1 MKKILFTLVLVLTTP
16 HAIAAMDHSTMDHA
30 VMDHSTMDHSQM
42 DSNKMDH
49 QMMNMKSMS
58 DVGMPATGS
67 KPDKVAYVI
76 LSDDMKIT
84 FKKPVDIKPNDVVQ
98 FVIINQGKMAH
109 EFSIGS
115 PQEQAQYRT
124 MTKEHQADNGNS
136 VIIAPGT
143 AKQVLWHF
151 HGSNKVELA
160 CNMAGHAQAG
170 MTKEIT
176 L

>member
-1 MKKILFTLVLVLTTP
+1 
-16 HAIAAMDHSTMDHA
+16 
-30 VMDHSTMDHSQM
+30 
-42 DSNKMDH
+42 
-49 QMMNMKSMS
+49 
-58 DVGMPATGS
+58 
-67 KPDKVAYVI
+67 
-76 LSDDMKIT
+76 
-84 FKKPVDIKPNDVVQ
+84 
-98 FVIINQGKMAH
+98 MAH

-160 CNMAGHAQAG
+160 CNIAGHAHAG
-170 MTKEIT
+170 MTKRNNTIT
-176 L
+176 EKIITRGKIILSTSFI